1 MINLSDRQALHKL
14 VVLELA
20 VRSLQH
26 DYVQL
31 ETLKMH
37 KLYTTW
43 TELLLK
49 HLYPA
54 YTTQKRQLAQKQIR
68 IVRWRKVDM
77 YFSEVLIA
85 TAGEDIVLR
94 YANQAIKTEVE
105 ELLMQRF
112 LSGIGQ

>member
-1 MINLSDRQALHKL
+1 MINLLDRHSLHKL

-31 ETLKMH
+31 ETLKMQ

-49 HLYPA
+49 HLYPI
-54 YTTQKRQLAQKQIR
+54 YTAQKRQLAQKQIR
-68 IVRWRKVDM
+68 IVRWRKIDM
-77 YFSEVLIA
+77 YFSDVLIA
-85 TAGEDIVLR
+85 TSGEDIALR
-94 YANQAIKTEVE
+94 YANQALKTEVE
-105 ELLMQRF
+105 ELLIQRF
-112 LSGIGQ
+112 LSSIM

>member
-1 MINLSDRQALHKL
+1 MINLLDRHALHKL
-14 VVLELA
+14 IVLELA

-49 HLYPA
+49 HLYPI
-54 YTTQKRQLAQKQIR
+54 YTAQKRQLAQKQIR
-68 IVRWRKVDM
+68 IVRWRKVDL
-77 YFSEVLIA
+77 YFSEILIA

-94 YANQAIKTEVE
+94 YANQAIKAEVE

-112 LSGIGQ
+112 LSRII

>member
-1 MINLSDRQALHKL
+1 MINLADRHTLHKL
-14 VVLELA
+14 IILELA

-31 ETLKMH
+31 KKLKIQ

-54 YTTQKRQLAQKQIR
+54 YITQKRQLAQKQIR

-85 TAGEDIVLR
+85 TAGEDLVLR

-105 ELLMQRF
+105 ELLIQRF
-112 LSGIGQ
+112 LTVATP

>member
-1 MINLSDRQALHKL
+1 MINLLDRHALHKL
-14 VVLELA
+14 IVLELA

-31 ETLKMH
+31 ETLNMH

-43 TELLLK
+43 NELLPK
-49 HLYPA
+49 HLYPI

-68 IVRWRKVDM
+68 IVRWRKVDL
-77 YFSEVLIA
+77 YFSEILIA

-94 YANQAIKTEVE
+94 YANQAIKAEVE
-105 ELLMQRF
+105 ELLMRRF
-112 LSGIGQ
+112 LSGIVQ

>member
-1 MINLSDRQALHKL
+1 MINLLDRHALHKL
-14 VVLELA
+14 IVLELA

-31 ETLKMH
+31 ETLKMQ

-85 TAGEDIVLR
+85 TVGEDIALR
-94 YANQAIKTEVE
+94 YANQALKIEVE

-112 LSGIGQ
+112 L

>member
-1 MINLSDRQALHKL
+1 MINLIDRHELHKL

-31 ETLKMH
+31 ETLKMQ

-49 HLYPA
+49 RLYPT
-54 YTTQKRQLAQKQIR
+54 YTEQKRQLAQKQIR

-105 ELLMQRF
+105 ELLIQRF
-112 LSGIGQ
+112 LSGMTQ